1 MERDDE
7 RSGGDM
13 PASGSAPA
21 DDDYGFSGRHGFEEG
36 NYSGAYGRGT
46 AGARD
51 TPSASGLGGAGYA
64 RGGNSLPAPDP
75 ADVQGTDQ
83 VVDERTTDDTDRT
96 DG

>member
-7 RSGGDM
+7 RSGDDM
-13 PASGSAPA
+13 PTSGSAPA
-21 DDDYGFSGRHGFEEG
+21 DEDYGFSGRHGFEEG

-46 AGARD
+46 AGAHD

-64 RGGNSLPAPDP
+64 RGGNSLPTPDP
-75 ADVQGTDQ
+75 ADVQGADQ